1 MATRRSPA
9 DIKRIK
15 RVKANLD
22 AKRAEVPAL
31 PKPTPPA
38 PPLEDGMKKDG
49 FDHEVYGA
57 FPRERYTPSYF
68 DKQAKK
74 AEKPDVPRE
83 TVKPKK
89 SKKKSKGKDAKAKD

>member
-1 MATRRSPA
+1 MAIRRSPA

-15 RVKANLD
+15 KVKANLD
-22 AKRAEVPAL
+22 AKRADVLAL
-31 PKPTPPA
+31 PKPAPPA

-49 FDHEVYGA
+49 LDHEVYGA

-74 AEKPDVPRE
+74 AEKPEVPRE
-83 TVKPKK
+83 TEKPEKTK
-89 SKKKSKGKDAKAKD
+89 GRRKKKDVKAKD